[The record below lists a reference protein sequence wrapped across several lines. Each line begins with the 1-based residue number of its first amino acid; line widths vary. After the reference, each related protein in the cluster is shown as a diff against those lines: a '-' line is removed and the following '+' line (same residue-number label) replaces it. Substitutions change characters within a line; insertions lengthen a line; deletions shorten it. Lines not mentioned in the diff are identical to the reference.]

1 MNVWRI
7 CSKKYRDTAF
17 SGIGGLYTQS
27 RWLPKGYHVV
37 YTAESLA
44 LASLE
49 VFVHTAESGSIP
61 LVAIKAS
68 IQDDIA
74 IETIDLDVLPSNWQE
89 ESAYPQLQ
97 QIGAEWIKSQRTPIL
112 KVSSAIIPVEFNY
125 IFNPEHPD
133 LKFQRD
139 LEMDFKF
146 DQRMWKF
153 SN

>member
-1 MNVWRI
+1 MYIWRI
-7 CSKKYRDTAF
+7 CSKKYRDSAF

-27 RWLPKGYHVV
+27 RWLPKGYHVA

-49 VFVHTAESGSIP
+49 VFVHTTESSSIP

-97 QIGAEWIKSQRTPIL
+97 QLEQNGSNRNELPFSKSHLLSFQL
-112 KVSSAIIPVEFNY
+112 SLII
-125 IFNPEHPD
+125 
-133 LKFQRD
+133 
-139 LEMDFKF
+139 
-146 DQRMWKF
+146 F
-153 SN
+153 SIPNSQI